1 MEIKNNYC
9 IEVNAK
15 LSKENFL
22 VNSKDNNSKLSIE
35 VKADD
40 VLRGALNEKQGV
52 NICIVLDKSYSMSTI
67 LDKKEVT
74 PIKGVV
80 NVEGR
85 YMKKSKTGTTRLM
98 VAIEAARNVVDLM
111 GPNDVISCVIFA
123 DDPVVLFENKT
134 GKNKEEI
141 KRLLDYHAHIKSV
154 HCGVSTNISAAL
166 YTAYRVLKNSA
177 SENVKKIMFLTDGE
191 PTVDTKEKGISQAQ
205 MIAEAGITLDCI
217 GFGTTTPIKEGKNTF
232 DQVNFAFL
240 QDLSAPSKG
249 KTELIYDAEGIN
261 RIFTTRMKKTQEVLI
276 TDAKLHLTFRD
287 NVRVNE
293 HYRAI
298 PENSYLGKVKLDK
311 SRRVTLNLGQIEKNQ
326 LYKYFIQ
333 LNIPG
338 QENYLGK
345 IGIMKAEVE
354 YKIPAIYGNDTVLT
368 KMNATVNK
376 TTTLT
381 DSFVLEIN
389 SVNDPNLA
397 RKKEGSIE
405 TSYML
410 AEVKK
415 FEADAEIARS
425 AGEKDT
431 VVSIYKKIIQ
441 IYTNLRR
448 MQEAKMYEELL
459 DSFIQD
465 KEFDLTRWT
474 RITSTT
480 SQSCDDGLLSDLSKE
495 ELEGFSEILNFDPF
509 DDNDDI

>member
-1 MEIKNNYC
+1 METNNNYC
-9 IEVNAK
+9 IEVDAR

-35 VKADD
+35 VKASDD
-40 VLRGALNEKQGV
+40 LRRALSEKQGV
-52 NICIVLDKSYSMSTI
+52 NICLVLDKSYSMSTI

-74 PIKGVV
+74 PIKGVA

-98 VAIEAARNVVDLM
+98 VAIEAARNVVDMM
-111 GPNDVISCVIFA
+111 GADDIISCVIFA

-134 GKNKEEI
+134 GKDKEQI

-154 HCGVSTNISAAL
+154 HCGVSTNISSAL
-166 YTAYRVLKNSA
+166 YTAQRILKNSK

-191 PTVDTKEKGISQAQ
+191 PTVDTKEKGIAQAQ
-205 MIAEAGITLDCI
+205 MISEAGITLDCI
-217 GFGTTTPIKEGKNTF
+217 GFGTTTPIKEGQNSS

-249 KTELIYDAEGIN
+249 KTELIYDAQGIN

-276 TDAKLHLTFRD
+276 TDAKLHLTFK
-287 NVRVNE
+287 NIVRVNE

-311 SRRVTLNLGQIEKNQ
+311 NRKVTLNLGQIEKNQ
-326 LYKYFIQ
+326 MYRYFIQ

-338 QENYLGK
+338 QENLGN
-345 IGIMKAEVE
+345 IGIMKAEIE
-354 YKIPAIYGNDTVLT
+354 YKIPAIYGKDTVLT
-368 KMNATVNK
+368 KMNAKVNK

-381 DSFVLEIN
+381 NSFILGIK
-389 SVNDPNLA
+389 SVDDPNLA
-397 RKKEGSIE
+397 RRKDGEIE
-405 TSYML
+405 TNYML

-415 FEADAEIARS
+415 FEADAEIART
-425 AGEKDT
+425 AGDRNT
-431 VVSIYKKIIQ
+431 VISIYKKIIQ
-441 IYTNLRR
+441 IYTNLQKI
-448 MQEAKMYEELL
+448 QEAKMYEELL
-459 DSFIQD
+459 ASYI
-465 KEFDLTRWT
+465 KGEKFDITGWA

-480 SQSCDDGLLSDLSKE
+480 SQSCDSGQLTDLSEKE
-495 ELEGFSEILNFDPF
+495 LIDFENMLNFDTI
-509 DDNDDI
+509 DI